1 MNRRHTYILAS
12 CLFLAGISLFLYKA
26 RTLGL
31 PLDAAQETEVWTME
45 AHVSFHRATGGA
57 AKARLRIPE
66 NPFGYRILNEN
77 FVSRGYGLTV
87 DEHTDGRQALWAVR
101 KVTGE
106 QSLYYRLSVYAD
118 PDRKGSLPKPSFPK
132 VPELEEPYF
141 SAMMDLTAQVRE
153 QSADI
158 LTFTSALLH
167 KLNDPTPE
175 ENISLLRA
183 NVRTPMQRTKLAVTL
198 LAGARIPAEIVQCV
212 QLGEDRSLAEV
223 LPMLAVHNGDEWI
236 YFDPQ
241 TGELGFPSNLF
252 PWVWGSKPLVDV
264 TGGRGD
270 AVEFSV
276 VRSLQPTMELAQERA
291 VSIGSKI
298 PEFSLLALPLRT
310 QSVYG
315 IIVMIP
321 LGALLVVLLR
331 NFIGIRTV
339 GTFMPVL
346 IAIAFR
352 ETQLLGGLLFFT
364 LIIVVGLAIRAY
376 LEHLRLLLVPRL
388 ASVLTVVVILMT
400 LVSIASHRMGVDTG
414 LSVALFPMVILTMMI
429 ERMSVTWEEL
439 GAKDAITEGM
449 GTMMTA
455 VLIYMVMGIGP
466 IRHMLFVFPELLLLI
481 LAATLLAGRYTGF
494 RLTEYRR
501 FKAMVAEQ

>member
-1 MNRRHTYILAS
+1 M
-12 CLFLAGISLFLYKA
+12 
-26 RTLGL
+26 
-31 PLDAAQETEVWTME
+31 
-45 AHVSFHRATGGA
+45 
-57 AKARLRIPE
+57 
-66 NPFGYRILNEN
+66 
-77 FVSRGYGLTV
+77 
-87 DEHTDGRQALWAVR
+87 
-101 KVTGE
+101 
-106 QSLYYRLSVYAD
+106 
-118 PDRKGSLPKPSFPK
+118 
-132 VPELEEPYF
+132 
-141 SAMMDLTAQVRE
+141 
-153 QSADI
+153 
-158 LTFTSALLH
+158 
-167 KLNDPTPE
+167 
-175 ENISLLRA
+175 
-183 NVRTPMQRTKLAVTL
+183 
-198 LAGARIPAEIVQCV
+198 
-212 QLGEDRSLAEV
+212 AEV
-223 LPMLAVHNGDEWI
+223 LPILAVHNGNDWI

-241 TGELGFPSNLF
+241 TGELGFPPNLF
-252 PWVWGSKPLVDV
+252 PWVWGSKPLIDV

-270 AVEFSV
+270 MVEFSV
-276 VRSLQPTMELAQERA
+276 VRSLQPTMEIAQERA
-291 VSIGSKI
+291 ASLGSKI

-315 IIVMIP
+315 VIVMIP

-364 LIIVVGLAIRAY
+364 LIIVAGLGIRAY

-455 VLIYMVMGIGP
+455 VLIYLVMGVDVV
-466 IRHMLFVFPELLLLI
+466 RHVMFVFPELLLLI

-501 FKAMVAEQ
+501 FKAMAADQ

>member
-1 MNRRHTYILAS
+1 MNRRHTFVLAA
-12 CLFLAGISLFLYKA
+12 CLFLAGTSLFLYKA

-31 PLDAAQETEVWTME
+31 PLDGAQETEVWTME
-45 AHVSFHRATGGA
+45 AHVSFHRDSVGA
-57 AKARLRIPE
+57 AKAHLRIPE
-66 NPFGYRILNEN
+66 NPFGYRIANEN

-87 DEHTDGRQALWAVR
+87 DERTTGRQALWAVR
-101 KVTGE
+101 KVAGE

-118 PDRKGSLPKPSFPK
+118 PTRKGSLPKPTFPK
-132 VPELEEPYF
+132 VPELEEPYY
-141 SAMMDLTAQVRE
+141 SAMMDLTSHVRE

-158 LTFTSALLH
+158 LTFTSALLRR
-167 KLNDPTPE
+167 LNDPTPE
-175 ENISLLRA
+175 ENVSLLRA
-183 NVRTPMQRTKLAVTL
+183 EARTPMQRSKLAVTL

-212 QLGEDRSLAEV
+212 QLGEDRRTAEV
-223 LPMLAVHNGDEWI
+223 LPILAVHNGDDWI

-241 TGELGFPSNLF
+241 TGELGFPPNLF
-252 PWVWGSKPLVDV
+252 PWAWGSKPLIDV
-264 TGGRGD
+264 SGGRGD
-270 AVEFSV
+270 MVEFSV
-276 VRSLQPTMELAQERA
+276 VRSLQPTMEIAQERA
-291 VSIGSKI
+291 ASLGSKI

-315 IIVMIP
+315 VIVMIP
-321 LGALLVVLLR
+321 LGALLVVLLM

-352 ETQLLGGLLFFT
+352 ETQLLGGLMFFT
-364 LIIVVGLAIRAY
+364 LIIMVGLGIRAY

-439 GAKDAITEGM
+439 GARDAITEGM

-455 VLIYMVMGIGP
+455 VLIYLVMGVAV
-466 IRHMLFVFPELLLLI
+466 IRHVLFVFPELLLLI

-501 FKAMVAEQ
+501 FKAMAAEQ

>member
-1 MNRRHTYILAS
+1 
-12 CLFLAGISLFLYKA
+12 
-26 RTLGL
+26 
-31 PLDAAQETEVWTME
+31 ME
-45 AHVSFHRATGGA
+45 
-57 AKARLRIPE
+57 I
-66 NPFGYRILNEN
+66 
-77 FVSRGYGLTV
+77 
-87 DEHTDGRQALWAVR
+87 
-101 KVTGE
+101 
-106 QSLYYRLSVYAD
+106 
-118 PDRKGSLPKPSFPK
+118 
-132 VPELEEPYF
+132 
-141 SAMMDLTAQVRE
+141 
-153 QSADI
+153 
-158 LTFTSALLH
+158 
-167 KLNDPTPE
+167 
-175 ENISLLRA
+175 
-183 NVRTPMQRTKLAVTL
+183 
-198 LAGARIPAEIVQCV
+198 
-212 QLGEDRSLAEV
+212 
-223 LPMLAVHNGDEWI
+223 
-236 YFDPQ
+236 
-241 TGELGFPSNLF
+241 
-252 PWVWGSKPLVDV
+252 
-264 TGGRGD
+264 
-270 AVEFSV
+270 
-276 VRSLQPTMELAQERA
+276 AQERA
-291 VSIGSKI
+291 ASLGSKI

-315 IIVMIP
+315 VIVMIP

-439 GAKDAITEGM
+439 GAKDAIIEGT

-455 VLIYMVMGIGP
+455 VLIYLVMGVTVL
-466 IRHMLFVFPELLLLI
+466 RHVLFVFPELLLLV
-481 LAATLLAGRYTGF
+481 LAATLLAGRYTWF

-501 FKAMVAEQ
+501 FKAMAADQ

>member
-1 MNRRHTYILAS
+1 MLRS
-12 CLFLAGISLFLYKA
+12 PGWLAGSSLFLYKV

-31 PLDAAQETEVWTME
+31 PLDAAQETEVWTLE
-45 AHVSFHRATGGA
+45 AHVSFQRSTAGA
-57 AKARLRIPE
+57 VKARLRIPM
-66 NPFGYRILNEN
+66 NPPGFRIVNEN

-87 DEHTDGRQALWAVR
+87 DESPDGREALWAVR
-101 KVTGE
+101 RVSGE

-118 PDRKGSLPKPSFPK
+118 PGRKGTLPTPVFPR

-141 SAMMDLTAQVRE
+141 SAMMALASQVRE

-158 LTFTSALLH
+158 QTFTATLLH

-175 ENISLLRA
+175 ENVSLLKAEARTPLQRA
-183 NVRTPMQRTKLAVTL
+183 NLAVTL
-198 LAGARIPAEIVQCV
+198 LAGARIPAEILQGVE
-212 QLGEDRSLAEV
+212 LGEDKRLAEV
-223 LPMLAVHNGDEWI
+223 RPMLAVHNGKDWI

-241 TGELGFPSNLF
+241 TAEMGRPPLLF
-252 PWVWGSKPLVDV
+252 PWAWGSKSLIDV

-276 VRSLQPTMELAQERA
+276 VRSLHPTMELAQERA
-291 VSIGSKI
+291 VSMGSRV
-298 PEFSLLALPLRT
+298 PEFSLLSLPLST

-315 IIVMIP
+315 VIVMIP

-346 IAIAFR
+346 IAISFR
-352 ETQLLGGLLFFT
+352 ETQLLGGLAFFT

-376 LEHLRLLLVPRL
+376 MEHLRLLLVPRL
-388 ASVLTVVVILMT
+388 ASVLTVVVILMA
-400 LVSIASHRMGVDTG
+400 LVSIFSHRMGVDTG
-414 LSVALFPMVILTMMI
+414 LSIALFPMVILTMMI

-439 GAKDAITEGM
+439 GARDAITEGL
-449 GTMMTA
+449 GTMGTA
-455 VLIYMVMGIGP
+455 VLIYLVMGIDL
-466 IRHMLFVFPELLLLI
+466 IRHVLFVFPELLLLI

-501 FKAMVAEQ
+501 FKALAVGQ